1 HEARFGKIVSNGTAS
16 AIRNARL
23 YEMIRGTSER
33 RLSERLKAER
43 RLRQIEK
50 YQRFFDFAGDGL
62 MIVDDLARILFA
74 NRAALAILGF
84 DAPALSQITLY
95 DIVEARGR
103 PVLEEVMT
111 RVKEGDHPNNR
122 DLPV

>member
-1 HEARFGKIVSNGTAS
+1 MRSSWRPRTIPRFAIIGSRSRFIPRSSRYSAQARRSSSGTS
-16 AIRNARL
+16 IAIRNARL

-74 NRAALAILGF
+74 NRAALSILGF
-84 DAPALSQITLY
+84 DAPAISQIRLY
-95 DIVEARGR
+95 
-103 PVLEEVMT
+103 
-111 RVKEGDHPNNR
+111 
-122 DLPV
+122 